1 MAKANKE
8 KNQSLRI
15 WEMKFTNIEIE
26 GKKEQKMNLGLE
38 GKVALVTGGGRD
50 VGRQISLALAQAGAI
65 VAINYNQSANEAQAV
80 AQEIKQAGGQAKAY
94 CANVADYEAVTVM
107 VDSIVAD
114 FGRID
119 VLVNNA
125 GVVISER
132 FVNTTPEQWKKQI
145 DVDLYGTVHTSR
157 AVAPYMIKQNGGRMI
172 TLAGDS
178 SRVGENGIAIA
189 AAARA
194 GGIALMKSLAKELGR
209 NNITANSISLG
220 LIETSHSNAEFLAAN
235 REKIVKQYPLRRIGT
250 PQDVA
255 PTVVFL
261 ASDAAA
267 WITGQVLSVNGGF
280 CMV

>member
-1 MAKANKE
+1 MD
-8 KNQSLRI
+8 
-15 WEMKFTNIEIE
+15 
-26 GKKEQKMNLGLE
+26 LGLK

-50 VGRQISLALAQAGAI
+50 VGREIAMTLAAAGAT
-65 VAINYNQSANEAQAV
+65 VAVNYNSSAPEAQAV
-80 AQEIKQAGGQAKAY
+80 VADIEKAGGQAKAY
-94 CANVADYEAVTVM
+94 RASVGNYAEVKTM
-107 VDSIVAD
+107 VDTLVQD

-119 VLVNNA
+119 ILVNNA

-132 FVNTTPEQWKKQI
+132 FVNSTPDQWAKQI
-145 DVDLYGTVHTSR
+145 DVDLYGTIHTCH
-157 AVAPYMIKQNGGRMI
+157 AVAPYMVKQNGGRMI

-209 NNITANSISLG
+209 NNVTANAISLG
-220 LIETSHSNAEFLAAN
+220 LIETSHSNAEFFAAN
-235 REKIVKQYPLRRIGT
+235 REKIVKQYPLRRIGA
-250 PQDVA
+250 PSDVA
-255 PTVVFL
+255 PTVAFL
-261 ASDAAA
+261 ASDAAS

>member
-1 MAKANKE
+1 
-8 KNQSLRI
+8 
-15 WEMKFTNIEIE
+15 
-26 GKKEQKMNLGLE
+26 MNTGLK

-50 VGRQISLALAQAGAI
+50 VGREIALTLAAEGAT
-65 VAINYNQSANEAQAV
+65 VAVNYNSSATEAQAV
-80 AQEIKQAGGQAKAY
+80 VDEIKKAGGNAKAY
-94 CANVADYEAVTVM
+94 RANVGNYAEVKSMIDTLVQ
-107 VDSIVAD
+107 D
-114 FGRID
+114 FGSID
-119 VLVNNA
+119 ILVNNA

-132 FVNTTPEQWKKQI
+132 FVNSTPEQWAKQI
-145 DVDLYGTVHTSR
+145 DVDLYGTIHTCH
-157 AVAPYMIKQNGGRMI
+157 AAAPYMIKQNSGRII

-209 NNITANSISLG
+209 NNVTANAISLG

-235 REKIVKQYPLRRIGT
+235 REKIVKQYPLRRIGAPT
-250 PQDVA
+250 DVA
-255 PTVVFL
+255 PAVVFL

-267 WITGQVLSVNGGF
+267 WVTGQVLSVNGGF

>member
-1 MAKANKE
+1 MD
-8 KNQSLRI
+8 
-15 WEMKFTNIEIE
+15 
-26 GKKEQKMNLGLE
+26 LGLK

-50 VGRQISLALAQAGAI
+50 VGREIAMTLAAAGAT
-65 VAINYNQSANEAQAV
+65 VAVNYNSSATEAQAV
-80 AQEIKQAGGQAKAY
+80 VADIEKAGGQAKAY
-94 CANVADYEAVTVM
+94 RANVGNYAEVKTM
-107 VDSIVAD
+107 VDAIVQD

-119 VLVNNA
+119 ILVNNA

-132 FVNTTPEQWKKQI
+132 FVNSTPEQWAKQI
-145 DVDLYGTVHTSR
+145 DVDLYGTIHTCH
-157 AVAPYMIKQNGGRMI
+157 AVAPHMVKQNGGRLI

-209 NNITANSISLG
+209 NNVTANAISLG

-235 REKIVKQYPLRRIGT
+235 REKIVKQYPLRRIGAPT
-250 PQDVA
+250 DVA
-255 PTVVFL
+255 PTVAFL
-261 ASDAAA
+261 ASDAAG

>member
-1 MAKANKE
+1 MD
-8 KNQSLRI
+8 
-15 WEMKFTNIEIE
+15 
-26 GKKEQKMNLGLE
+26 LGLK

-50 VGRQISLALAQAGAI
+50 VGREIAMTLAAAGAT
-65 VAINYNQSANEAQAV
+65 VAVNYNSSATEAQAV
-80 AQEIKQAGGQAKAY
+80 VADIEKAGGQAKAY
-94 CANVADYEAVTVM
+94 RANVGNYAEVKTM
-107 VDSIVAD
+107 VDAIVQD
-114 FGRID
+114 FRRID
-119 VLVNNA
+119 ILVNNA

-132 FVNTTPEQWKKQI
+132 FVNSTPEQWAKQI
-145 DVDLYGTVHTSR
+145 DVDLYGTIHTCH
-157 AVAPYMIKQNGGRMI
+157 AVAPHMVKQNGGRMI

-209 NNITANSISLG
+209 NNVTANAISLG

-235 REKIVKQYPLRRIGT
+235 REKIVKQYPLRRIGAPT
-250 PQDVA
+250 DVA
-255 PTVVFL
+255 PTVAFL
-261 ASDAAA
+261 ASDAAG

>member
-1 MAKANKE
+1 MD
-8 KNQSLRI
+8 
-15 WEMKFTNIEIE
+15 
-26 GKKEQKMNLGLE
+26 LGLK

-50 VGRQISLALAQAGAI
+50 VGREIAMTLAAAGAT
-65 VAINYNQSANEAQAV
+65 VAVNYNSSATEAQTVV
-80 AQEIKQAGGQAKAY
+80 ADIQKAGGQAKAY
-94 CANVADYEAVTVM
+94 CANVGNYAEVKTM
-107 VDSIVAD
+107 VDTLVQD

-119 VLVNNA
+119 ILVNNA

-132 FVNTTPEQWKKQI
+132 FVNSTPEQWAKQI
-145 DVDLYGTVHTSR
+145 DVDLYGTIHTCH
-157 AVAPYMIKQNGGRMI
+157 AVAPYMVKQNGGRMI

-209 NNITANSISLG
+209 NNVTANAISLG

-235 REKIVKQYPLRRIGT
+235 REKIIKQYPLRRIGAPT
-250 PQDVA
+250 DVA
-255 PTVVFL
+255 PTVAFL
-261 ASDAAA
+261 ASDAAG

>member
-1 MAKANKE
+1 MD
-8 KNQSLRI
+8 
-15 WEMKFTNIEIE
+15 
-26 GKKEQKMNLGLE
+26 LGLK

-50 VGRQISLALAQAGAI
+50 VGREIAMTLAAAGAT
-65 VAINYNQSANEAQAV
+65 VAVNYNSSATEAQAV
-80 AQEIKQAGGQAKAY
+80 VADIEKAGGQAKAY
-94 CANVADYEAVTVM
+94 RANVGNYAEVKTM
-107 VDSIVAD
+107 VDAIVQD

-119 VLVNNA
+119 ILVNNA

-132 FVNTTPEQWKKQI
+132 FVNSTPEQWAKQI
-145 DVDLYGTVHTSR
+145 DVDLYGTIHTCH
-157 AVAPYMIKQNGGRMI
+157 AVAPYMVKQNGGRLI

-209 NNITANSISLG
+209 NNVTANAISLG

-235 REKIVKQYPLRRIGT
+235 REKIVKQYPLRRIGAPT
-250 PQDVA
+250 DVA
-255 PTVVFL
+255 PTVAFL
-261 ASDAAA
+261 ASDAAG

>member
-1 MAKANKE
+1 ME
-8 KNQSLRI
+8 
-15 WEMKFTNIEIE
+15 
-26 GKKEQKMNLGLE
+26 LGLK

-50 VGRQISLALAQAGAI
+50 VGREIAMTLAAAGAT
-65 VAINYNQSANEAQAV
+65 VAVNYNSSATEAEAV
-80 AQEIKQAGGQAKAY
+80 VADIKKAGGQARAY
-94 CANVADYEAVTVM
+94 RANVGLYAEVKTM
-107 VDSIVAD
+107 VDTVVQD

-119 VLVNNA
+119 ILVNNA

-132 FVNTTPEQWKKQI
+132 FVNSTPEQWAKQI
-145 DVDLYGTVHTSR
+145 DVDLYGTIHTCH
-157 AVAPYMIKQNGGRMI
+157 AVAPYMVKQNSGRLI

-209 NNITANSISLG
+209 NNVTANAVSLG

-235 REKIVKQYPLRRIGT
+235 REKIVKQYPLRRIGAPT
-250 PQDVA
+250 DVA
-255 PTVVFL
+255 PTVAFL
-261 ASDAAA
+261 ASDAAG

>member
-1 MAKANKE
+1 MD
-8 KNQSLRI
+8 
-15 WEMKFTNIEIE
+15 
-26 GKKEQKMNLGLE
+26 LGLK

-50 VGRQISLALAQAGAI
+50 VGREIAMTLAAAGAI
-65 VAINYNQSANEAQAV
+65 VAVNYNSSAVEAQAV
-80 AQEIKQAGGQAKAY
+80 VADIQKAGGQAKAY
-94 CANVADYEAVTVM
+94 RANVGNYAEVKTMVEAVVQ
-107 VDSIVAD
+107 D
-114 FGRID
+114 FERID
-119 VLVNNA
+119 ILVNNA

-132 FVNTTPEQWKKQI
+132 FVNTTPEQWAKQI
-145 DVDLYGTVHTSR
+145 DVDLYGTIHTCH
-157 AVAPYMIKQNGGRMI
+157 AVAPYMVKQNSGRII

-209 NNITANSISLG
+209 NNVTANAISLG

-235 REKIVKQYPLRRIGT
+235 REKIVKQYPLRRIGAPT
-250 PQDVA
+250 DVA
-255 PTVVFL
+255 PTVAFL
-261 ASDAAA
+261 ASDAAG

>member
-1 MAKANKE
+1 MD
-8 KNQSLRI
+8 
-15 WEMKFTNIEIE
+15 
-26 GKKEQKMNLGLE
+26 LGLK

-50 VGRQISLALAQAGAI
+50 VGREIAMTLAAAGAT
-65 VAINYNQSANEAQAV
+65 VAVNYNSSATEAQTVV
-80 AQEIKQAGGQAKAY
+80 ADIQQAGGQAKAY
-94 CANVADYEAVTVM
+94 RANVGNYAEVKTM
-107 VDSIVAD
+107 VDTLVQD

-119 VLVNNA
+119 ILVNNA

-132 FVNTTPEQWKKQI
+132 FVNSTPEQWAKQI
-145 DVDLYGTVHTSR
+145 DVDLYGTIHTCH
-157 AVAPYMIKQNGGRMI
+157 AVAPYMVKQNGGRMI

-209 NNITANSISLG
+209 NNVTANAISLG

-235 REKIVKQYPLRRIGT
+235 REKIVKQYPLRRIGAPT
-250 PQDVA
+250 DVA
-255 PTVVFL
+255 PTVAFL
-261 ASDAAA
+261 ASDAAG

>member
-1 MAKANKE
+1 MD
-8 KNQSLRI
+8 
-15 WEMKFTNIEIE
+15 
-26 GKKEQKMNLGLE
+26 LGLK

-50 VGRQISLALAQAGAI
+50 VGREIAMTLAAAGAT
-65 VAINYNQSANEAQAV
+65 VAVNYNSSATEAEAV
-80 AQEIKQAGGQAKAY
+80 VADIQKAGGQARAY
-94 CANVADYEAVTVM
+94 RANVGNYAEVKNM
-107 VDSIVAD
+107 VDTLVQD

-119 VLVNNA
+119 ILVNNA

-132 FVNTTPEQWKKQI
+132 FVNSTPEQWAKQI
-145 DVDLYGTVHTSR
+145 DVDLYGTIHTCH
-157 AVAPYMIKQNGGRMI
+157 AVAPYMVKQNGGRMI

-209 NNITANSISLG
+209 NNVTANAISLG

-235 REKIVKQYPLRRIGT
+235 REKIVKQYPLRRIGAPT
-250 PQDVA
+250 DVA

-261 ASDAAA
+261 ASDAAS

>member
-1 MAKANKE
+1 MD
-8 KNQSLRI
+8 
-15 WEMKFTNIEIE
+15 
-26 GKKEQKMNLGLE
+26 LGLK

-50 VGRQISLALAQAGAI
+50 VGREIAMTLAAAGAT
-65 VAINYNQSANEAQAV
+65 VGVNYNSSATEAQAV
-80 AQEIKQAGGQAKAY
+80 VTDIQKAGGQAKAY
-94 CANVADYEAVTVM
+94 RANVGNYAEVKAM
-107 VDSIVAD
+107 VDALVQD

-119 VLVNNA
+119 ILVNNA

-132 FVNTTPEQWKKQI
+132 FVNSTPEQWAKQI
-145 DVDLYGTVHTSR
+145 DVDLYGTIHTCH
-157 AVAPYMIKQNGGRMI
+157 AVAPYMVKQNGGRMI

-209 NNITANSISLG
+209 NNVTANAISLG

-235 REKIVKQYPLRRIGT
+235 REKIVKQYPLRRIGAPT
-250 PQDVA
+250 DVA
-255 PTVVFL
+255 PTVAFL
-261 ASDAAA
+261 ASDAAS

>member
-1 MAKANKE
+1 MD
-8 KNQSLRI
+8 
-15 WEMKFTNIEIE
+15 
-26 GKKEQKMNLGLE
+26 LGLK

-50 VGRQISLALAQAGAI
+50 VGREIAMTLAATGAI
-65 VAINYNQSANEAQAV
+65 VAVNYNSSAVEAQAV
-80 AQEIKQAGGQAKAY
+80 VADIQKAGGQAKAY
-94 CANVADYEAVTVM
+94 RANVGNYAEVKTMVEAVVQ
-107 VDSIVAD
+107 D
-114 FGRID
+114 FERID
-119 VLVNNA
+119 ILVNNA

-132 FVNTTPEQWKKQI
+132 FVNTTPEQWAKQI
-145 DVDLYGTVHTSR
+145 DVDLYGTIHTCH
-157 AVAPYMIKQNGGRMI
+157 AVAPYMVKQNSGRII

-209 NNITANSISLG
+209 NNVTANAISLG

-235 REKIVKQYPLRRIGT
+235 REKIVKQYPLRRIGAPT
-250 PQDVA
+250 DVA
-255 PTVVFL
+255 PTVAFL
-261 ASDAAA
+261 ASDAAS

>member
-1 MAKANKE
+1 MD
-8 KNQSLRI
+8 
-15 WEMKFTNIEIE
+15 
-26 GKKEQKMNLGLE
+26 LGLK

-50 VGRQISLALAQAGAI
+50 VGRKIAMTLAAAGAT
-65 VAINYNQSANEAQAV
+65 VAVNYNSSATEAQAV
-80 AQEIKQAGGQAKAY
+80 VADIEKAGGQAKAY
-94 CANVADYEAVTVM
+94 RANVGNYAEVKTM
-107 VDSIVAD
+107 VDAIVQD

-119 VLVNNA
+119 ILVNNA

-132 FVNTTPEQWKKQI
+132 FVNSTPEQWAKQI
-145 DVDLYGTVHTSR
+145 DVDLYGTIHTCH
-157 AVAPYMIKQNGGRMI
+157 AVAPHMVKQNGGRLI

-209 NNITANSISLG
+209 NNVTANAISLG

-235 REKIVKQYPLRRIGT
+235 REKIVKQYPLRRIGAPT
-250 PQDVA
+250 DVA
-255 PTVVFL
+255 PTVAFL
-261 ASDAAA
+261 ASDAAG